1 MKLKTIKK
9 TKKWFEIQNDDLNLK
24 IMRKLVNTKELLGKL
39 NVLIA
44 KMKNKYI
51 LTYII
56 EKIDAISSNE
66 IENIHT
72 TVDAAANDIVKKD
85 SASPFVRYREA
96 LKTAHQ
102 KLSEKGIIQQEDIV
116 WINNRIRG
124 QNIGLRKTP
133 VKIIKKD
140 SLNKQMIHQG
150 VDANE
155 LPELM
160 SKLIK
165 VINLENENLDPII
178 KSLLIHHQ
186 FEYMHPFSDGNGRTG
201 RIIFAIL
208 LTKYNV
214 LEVPASVF
222 SYSAVKNK
230 EKYYKALRL
239 ADQNEYTKY
248 LEIMLDIFN
257 SSLKMSINFAK
268 DLNLQYEWSRKV
280 VFENYQKTKMLD
292 LLPHCF
298 VGVKFSMKY
307 LLKKIDLNNKTI
319 KKYLNYFED
328 LGIIKQEV
336 KGIYKPYKNLLI
348 EDLIYKYW
356 KNSK

>member
-1 MKLKTIKK
+1 MKLVTIKK
-9 TKKWFEIQNDDLNLK
+9 TKKWYEIKDDDLTLE

-72 TVDAAANDIVKKD
+72 TVDEAANDIVKKD
-85 SASPFVRYREA
+85 FASPFVRYREA

-124 QNIGLRKTP
+124 KNIGLRKTP
-133 VKIIKKD
+133 VKIVKKNY
-140 SLNKQMIHQG
+140 SNEQTIHQG
-150 VDANE
+150 VDANK

-160 SKLIK
+160 SELIK
-165 VINLENENLDPII
+165 IINSENNDLDPII

-186 FEYMHPFSDGNGRTG
+186 FEYMHPFADGNGRTG

-239 ADQNEYTKY
+239 ADQNDYVKY
-248 LEIMLDIFN
+248 LEIMLEIFN
-257 SSLKMSINFAK
+257 SSLKMSIDFAK
-268 DLNLQYEWSRKV
+268 DLNSQYEWSEKI
-280 VFENYQKTKMLD
+280 VFDTYQNTKLLN

-298 VGVKFSMKY
+298 VGVKFSINF
-307 LLKKIDLNNKTI
+307 LVKKTKLNNKTI
-319 KKYLNYFED
+319 KKYLNYFEI
-328 LGIIKQEV
+328 LHIVEQEV
-336 KGIYKPYKNLLI
+336 KGTYRPYKNLLI
-348 EDLIYKYW
+348 EKLIYKYW